1 MQNERIW
8 RITQISKRS
17 FNHPSVAFTA
27 DAFRFLIK
35 TGDKECPRVGAF
47 LIWYRTSTLDQ
58 IAWEG
63 GYSSV
68 YVWFVSLNHLTFLH
82 YPANTAGIPSVLIIF
97 CLATWCIQT
106 ERDCSW
112 HDQHVIIVRA
122 RIIGTGARS
131 IVHLNI
137 CHEGSGSS
145 LSFSEK
151 CEVTGRRHKS
161 IPLQVCLLC

>member
-1 MQNERIW
+1 MPTSWSILDL
-8 RITQISKRS
+8 ISYEYARS
-17 FNHPSVAFTA
+17 NCLGRGLQQCLCV
-27 DAFRFLIK
+27 I
-35 TGDKECPRVGAF
+35 
-47 LIWYRTSTLDQ
+47 
-58 IAWEG
+58 
-63 GYSSV
+63 
-68 YVWFVSLNHLTFLH
+68 VSLNHLTFLH